1 MKLIELSSR
10 QLREIY
16 HTRMKEDFPP
26 AELKPLATMRALQ
39 KQGRYQAL
47 GLFDGS
53 ALVGYALMW
62 REPEQP
68 FVLLDYLGTDPL
80 RRGQGLG
87 RIFLDLLAEHY
98 CQLRGILAE
107 AEAPES
113 GEIAGAELR
122 QRRLG
127 FYFRNGF
134 VYGGYDCALFGVHY
148 KALIRSREP
157 VSRDELLAAHQAIYH
172 SHLPGILFRRFV
184 RLPLKPGDDIPPSLP
199 VRGNLPHSN
208 P

>member
-1 MKLIELSSR
+1 MELIELSPR

-26 AELKPLATMRALQ
+26 SELKPLSTMRTLQ

-47 GLFDGS
+47 GLADGG
-53 ALVGYALMW
+53 ALAGYALMW

-87 RIFLDLLAEHY
+87 GLFLDLLAEHY
-98 CQLRGILAE
+98 RQLRGILAE
-107 AEAPES
+107 SEAPES
-113 GEIAGAELR
+113 GEDAGAELR
-122 QRRLG
+122 RRRLG
-127 FYFRNGF
+127 FYARNGF

-148 KALIRSREP
+148 KVLVRSREP
-157 VSRDELLAAHQAIYH
+157 VSRDEVLASHQAIYR
-172 SHLPGILFRRFV
+172 SHLPAPLYRRFV
-184 RLPLKPGDDIPPSLP
+184 RLPLEPGEDIPPALP
-199 VRGNLPHSN
+199 FRGDIFHSN